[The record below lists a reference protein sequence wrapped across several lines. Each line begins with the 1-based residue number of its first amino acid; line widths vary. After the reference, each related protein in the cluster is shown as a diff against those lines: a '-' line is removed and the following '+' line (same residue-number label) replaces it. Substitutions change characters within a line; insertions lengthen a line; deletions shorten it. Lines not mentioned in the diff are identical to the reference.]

1 MTTTE
6 RLCALLH
13 DRHAKGLKK
22 YGVTLDRKDLT
33 PEQWAQHAIE
43 EMLDGAGYLMR
54 LRDTIAEM
62 RAQIDDLTYERNDL
76 REKLTNTEE
85 ALREAHQKQTGGV
98 VW

>member
-6 RLCALLH
+6 RLCSLLH
-13 DRHAKGLKK
+13 ERHEVGLKK
-22 YGVTLDRKDLT
+22 YGVTLDRDDIT
-33 PEQWAQHAIE
+33 REQWIQHAIE

-54 LRDTIAEM
+54 LKDTIADM

-76 REKLTNTEE
+76 REKLQNTEQ
-85 ALREAHQKQTGGV
+85 ALREAHQNKTGGV